1 MHEGSGH
8 GAAVRRS
15 AGRRAF
21 QRGWV
26 DHGPGN
32 DGSRHADHEQDDARV
47 QAAIACAKAGDRHA
61 VRFLYA
67 RYADT
72 VRRYVAGLLGDAE
85 EAQDITQTVFLKL
98 LTKLD
103 RYEPRAC
110 RFDAWLLRVARNT
123 TFDEI
128 RRRRPVP
135 AGEAIE
141 YEAAVTPDVAQNPG
155 FTLTAALARLP
166 VAQREVLVLRHLVGL
181 SPGEIALRL
190 ERTESS
196 INNLHHRGR
205 TNLRQALTS
214 LEQAP
219 ATPRARSTRHGERR
233 TRRPVVQ
240 LAAQGTG

>member
-1 MHEGSGH
+1 
-8 GAAVRRS
+8 V
-15 AGRRAF
+15 
-21 QRGWV
+21 
-26 DHGPGN
+26 
-32 DGSRHADHEQDDARV
+32 
-47 QAAIACAKAGDRHA
+47 CAKAGDRHA

-110 RFDAWLLRVARNT
+110 RFDAWLLRVARNA

-135 AGEAIE
+135 ASEAIE
-141 YEAAVTPDVAQNPG
+141 YDAVSPDVAQNPG

-166 VAQREVLVLRHLVGL
+166 AAQREVLVLRHLVGL

-219 ATPRARSTRHGERR
+219 ATPRARSRHGERR

-240 LAAQGTG
+240 LAAQEAG